1 MWFGDIPGLFC
12 LLFRPL
18 HDVVVVLR
26 FLDHRHVLVFVVVV
40 LSYAMLSPNVF
51 LVRCCTIIVLALF
64 AVTIRY
70 RLLNA
75 SYMVVHICSGI
86 NTKR

>member
-18 HDVVVVLR
+18 HDVVVVLC
-26 FLDHRHVLVFVVVV
+26 FLEHRHVLVFVVV
-40 LSYAMLSPNVF
+40 LSYAMLSPSVV
-51 LVRCCTIIVLALF
+51 LVRFCTIIVLSLF

-70 RLLNA
+70 RLLTA
-75 SYMVVHICSGI
+75 SYMAVHICSGI

>member
-26 FLDHRHVLVFVVVV
+26 FLDHRHVLVFVLVV
-40 LSYAMLSPNVF
+40 LPYSMMLPSFV

-70 RLLNA
+70 RLLTA
-75 SYMVVHICSGI
+75 SYMVVNFSSGI
-86 NTKR
+86 HTKC

>member
-1 MWFGDIPGLFC
+1 MWFGDIPGLCC

-18 HDVVVVLR
+18 HDVVVVFH
-26 FLDHRHVLVFVVVV
+26 FLDHLHVLVFVLVV
-40 LSYAMLSPNVF
+40 LPYAMLSPSVV

-70 RLLNA
+70 RLLTA
-75 SYMVVHICSGI
+75 SYMVVHIFSGI